1 MSETITSHTKGPCIE
16 EVDPDYPDQPSGWI
30 VGVVEYAGCG
40 SHEAKW
46 TSEANKRLAL
56 SAPDLLEA
64 LTWVTRALE
73 KAEAGYPYN
82 LADQAIRRANMVIS
96 AATGEASDAN

>member
-1 MSETITSHTKGPCIE
+1 MPEKHTPAPWVE
-16 EVDPDYPDQPSGWI
+16 EVDKYATNGKTGWI

-40 SHEAKW
+40 SHEAEW

-73 KAEAGYPYN
+73 KAEAGYPDK
-82 LADQAIRRANMVIS
+82 LADQAIRRANTVIA
-96 AATGEASDAN
+96 AATGDPDAQ

>member
-1 MSETITSHTKGPCIE
+1 MGEKHTPAPWVE
-16 EVDPDYPDQPSGWI
+16 EIDPDYPDQPTGWI

-46 TSEANKRLAL
+46 TSKANKRLAL

-64 LTWVTRALE
+64 LQALME
-73 KAEAGYPYN
+73 PREEGRDDNWDGKHKER
-82 LADQAIRRANMVIS
+82 LS
-96 AATGEASDAN
+96 AARAAIFKATGDPDAQ